1 MSKLIDRTSI
11 AGKEFPLTDHVPLVV
26 VGAGPAGLAAAIE
39 AAGLGLRVML
49 VDEHPVASAL
59 IGIDVPWMFG
69 ERMTAAVQNQ
79 PRMLE
84 RIVAARPDLEQ
95 AFEAGVDV
103 RLGHYAW
110 AAFIEGPTS
119 QALPSRILA
128 LANEEQSWLIG
139 FERMIVAAGARDLA
153 LAFPGWDSPGVMG
166 AQGFAA
172 ATALYDSFAG
182 RRVVVLGAGAAGV
195 RCVRQAQTNELPVA
209 AVVDVAPTSDAT
221 VRDLGVDVYAGWVVR
236 EVRVGPEVEA
246 IVISP
251 VAGGDALEI
260 ACDTIVSALD
270 VVPNVEM
277 FDLLGCAMTFEPTLG
292 GYVPT
297 TDGWG
302 RTSVAGIYAA
312 GDCAGVTDS
321 RLLDPALAQDAGRI
335 AARRAAR
342 DSGLSVPDDAPV
354 LDARG
359 YDRDAKRR
367 QWMRAHA
374 GPDAAML
381 TICRCEEVT
390 LRDLLGVRPPRY
402 LKWDDKKSAGRDL
415 RTLAVDGPLNQDQV
429 KRLTRAGMG
438 ACQGRRCRE
447 QVQVLL
453 AMQGNQSSGTVP
465 MPSYRAPLRPLPLSV
480 LAAHDESAQI
490 RADWT
495 AWFGIPTQW
504 LPHWEKVNENAEDW
518 AERIIF
524 GAEK

>member
-1 MSKLIDRTSI
+1 MSKPIDRTSI

-26 VGAGPAGLAAAIE
+26 LGAGPAGLAAAAE
-39 AAGLGLRVML
+39 AARLGLRVML

-69 ERMTAAVQNQ
+69 ERMTAAVHNQ

-84 RIVAARPDLEQ
+84 RIVAARAGLEQ

-110 AAFIEGPTS
+110 AAFVEGPAS
-119 QALPSRILA
+119 RALPCRILA
-128 LANEEQSWLIG
+128 LANEERSWLVG
-139 FERMIVAAGARDLA
+139 FDRMIVAAGARDLA
-153 LAFPGWDSPGVMG
+153 LAFPGWDRPGVMG

-172 ATALYDSFAG
+172 ATTLYDSFAG
-182 RRVVVLGAGAAGV
+182 RRIVVLGAGAAGLC
-195 RCVRQAQTNELPVA
+195 CVRQARASGLPIA
-209 AVVDVAPTSDAT
+209 AVVDVATTADAAI
-221 VRDLGVDVYAGWVVR
+221 RDLDVDVYVGWAVR
-236 EVRVGPEVEA
+236 GVNVRMDLEG
-246 IVISP
+246 IVIAP
-251 VAGGDALEI
+251 AAGGDPLEI

-277 FDLLGCAMTFEPTLG
+277 FDLLGCAITFQPALG

-297 TDGWG
+297 TDARG

-312 GDCAGVTDS
+312 GDCAGVTDAG
-321 RLLDPALAQDAGRI
+321 LLDPAHAREAGRI
-335 AARRAAR
+335 AAQTAAR
-342 DSGLSVPDDAPV
+342 DSGLPAPDDAIVRAAPGFHR
-354 LDARG
+354 DAR
-359 YDRDAKRR
+359 RR
-367 QWMRAHA
+367 QWLRAHT
-374 GPDAAML
+374 GPDAATL

-402 LKWDDKKSAGRDL
+402 LRYDEKKFAKRDL
-415 RTLAVDGPLNQDQV
+415 RTLAGDGPVNQDQI
-429 KRLTRAGMG
+429 KRLTRVGMG

-447 QVQVLL
+447 QVQTLL
-453 AMQGNQSSGTVP
+453 AMQGNQPSGIVA

-495 AWFGIPTQW
+495 AWFGIPAQW
-504 LPHWEKVNENAEDW
+504 SPHWEKAPDTAEDW
-518 AERIIF
+518 AGRIVF